1 MRDVLVNARMMA
13 SCFVTSIPTALAS
26 FLSTLLPNG
35 FAVGPSMS
43 CKGRLGLWWVGQAL
57 EVGFLLGK
65 EGDTEWVKKFQTG
78 PMLTQDFLM
87 ALQTLEEKEHMQIA
101 KNNDVAVHK
110 AVWLSFACQV
120 QSKARHN
127 VAVQCSCAEM
137 CVGKCVGVCL
147 RVCHEIQPGT
157 ELLLNG
163 DARERLDAQEFSEEQ
178 QRDYPSQHLPV
189 SEMTVPNLNS
199 VQKKDDDE
207 TEQEERREKGPY
219 ELSKIHCT
227 THDRN
232 IGRQDGSS
240 TEINKTAEEA
250 NTAMTLDCHND
261 STDQVMAAVDTRSNL
276 NSDKDETKT
285 SIAPL
290 PSVRFSLRLA
300 VKPRQIHFLTSREK
314 KLPVRERQKSIKKC
328 GEAEVP
334 TVTSNSN
341 TVAII
346 AENVTIHGP
355 NLCPEVRERR
365 YKCSKC
371 GKKFYQVGH
380 LKKHLFSHTESKP
393 FSCQDCGK
401 NYTSAESFKA
411 HQLSHRGERPFSCPH
426 CEKTYGLKRDLKEHM
441 VLHTGEKPYV
451 CEHCGKSFARRPS
464 LRIHRLLHCSNLIY
478 SQLPKLQCSLCPK
491 LLANSG
497 SLRNHMKLHTGEK
510 PHICQQ
516 CGKSFGQKG
525 NLDSH
530 LRIHSGEKPYTC
542 SECDQSFAQRAEL
555 VRHKLSHTGG
565 GFLCSYCGK
574 SLRDPHSLKSHERL
588 HTGDR
593 PHRCSTCGK
602 GYTLATKL
610 RRHMKSSHV
619 TEKPY
624 SCFCGASYTLKQS
637 LWRHQAQHTQS
648 QSQEATQDDL
658 EEGLRHKTKPCHHP
672 KPVKGRPKKGTGDG
686 VVQRRGQGKGEEE
699 SGAGKIEKRSETA
712 TVVDGKASSG
722 SQHTLVFVQNGDSS
736 KPSYG
741 SLILTSEDFDSETGQ
756 EVVEVVIS

>member
-1 MRDVLVNARMMA
+1 MDSVADFLTKLFSRRTFPEKMDIIKKGWSTPKLASLLQLRKCHFQDGLCRKYDRTGSTFIISFDGDRKEGRKKGGWILCTVKKDFWMMA

-178 QRDYPSQHLPV
+178 QR
-189 SEMTVPNLNS
+189 
-199 VQKKDDDE
+199 
-207 TEQEERREKGPY
+207 
-219 ELSKIHCT
+219 
-227 THDRN
+227 
-232 IGRQDGSS
+232 
-240 TEINKTAEEA
+240 
-250 NTAMTLDCHND
+250 
-261 STDQVMAAVDTRSNL
+261 
-276 NSDKDETKT
+276 
-285 SIAPL
+285 
-290 PSVRFSLRLA
+290 
-300 VKPRQIHFLTSREK
+300 
-314 KLPVRERQKSIKKC
+314 
-328 GEAEVP
+328 
-334 TVTSNSN
+334 
-341 TVAII
+341 
-346 AENVTIHGP
+346 
-355 NLCPEVRERR
+355 EVRERR